1 MWVMPHF
8 DGLAQDR
15 EGLVAVPGRAED
27 PGPGELHGAE
37 AHAADDEIVGELEGT
52 AGNLADA
59 GNIVSHVRIS
69 ISNVAVAVS
78 DPSAVGYQPQRCSWK
93 SVECGMAWDTEGTRR
108 RLKEAAAAEFAEHGP
123 DGTTMAR
130 IAERAGINKERLYKY
145 FGDKQALFETVLT
158 DELDKLAASVA
169 PVPSGFE
176 EIGEFAGRTFDYQAA
191 HPQLVRLLLWEG
203 LSGGVADEA
212 NRTAHY
218 KKKAQAYAAAQR
230 EGVLDD
236 ELSPEHLV
244 FMIIGLAAWWISAPQ
259 LARMLTGADDSDPA
273 EHARRRA
280 SVVRAAERLARPRR

>member
-1 MWVMPHF
+1 
-8 DGLAQDR
+8 
-15 EGLVAVPGRAED
+15 
-27 PGPGELHGAE
+27 
-37 AHAADDEIVGELEGT
+37 
-52 AGNLADA
+52 
-59 GNIVSHVRIS
+59 
-69 ISNVAVAVS
+69 
-78 DPSAVGYQPQRCSWK
+78 
-93 SVECGMAWDTEGTRR
+93 MAWDTEGTRR
-108 RLKEAAAAEFAEHGP
+108 RLKEAATAEFAEHGP

-130 IAERAGINKERLYKY
+130 IAERG
-145 FGDKQALFETVLT
+145 LFATVLT

-236 ELSPEHLV
+236 ELSPEHR
-244 FMIIGLAAWWISAPQ
+244 S
-259 LARMLTGADDSDPA
+259 
-273 EHARRRA
+273 EERRVGKECR
-280 SVVRAAERLARPRR
+280 S

>member
-1 MWVMPHF
+1 
-8 DGLAQDR
+8 
-15 EGLVAVPGRAED
+15 
-27 PGPGELHGAE
+27 
-37 AHAADDEIVGELEGT
+37 
-52 AGNLADA
+52 
-59 GNIVSHVRIS
+59 
-69 ISNVAVAVS
+69 
-78 DPSAVGYQPQRCSWK
+78 
-93 SVECGMAWDTEGTRR
+93 MAWDTEGTRR

-203 LSGGVADEA
+203 LSGGRGRRGEPHRALQE
-212 NRTAHY
+212 
-218 KKKAQAYAAAQR
+218 
-230 EGVLDD
+230 EGAGLRGGPARGCPRRRA
-236 ELSPEHLV
+236 SPEHLV

-259 LARMLTGADDSDPA
+259 LARMLTGADDSDPD